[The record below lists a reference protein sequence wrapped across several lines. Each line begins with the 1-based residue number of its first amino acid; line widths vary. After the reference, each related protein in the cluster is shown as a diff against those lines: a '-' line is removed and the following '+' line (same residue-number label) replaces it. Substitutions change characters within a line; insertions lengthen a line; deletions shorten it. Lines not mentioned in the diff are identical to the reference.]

1 MDTSKPGTWRGLP
14 LVIVVSNLVLWG
26 LSLTYLATAQRTYDS
41 RWAITLPSAEE
52 NTRITL
58 PEIGAATSEVRSP
71 FEARNQDPREIYKFI
86 ATGASVRNRASE
98 ISGIPVGE
106 FRSLRAEIIDNSTL
120 LQFSVEGTEAART
133 YEKAQVLQEAFT
145 DVLAELRA
153 EETQRRRVSIE
164 ASLEAA
170 RDELEQSQQAVS
182 AYKSSVGLV
191 SGEQI
196 VQLSGNI
203 EDLLIARATLAA
215 QQQQADARLNEL
227 SSSLQ
232 ISREGIRDA
241 FLLEADEVF
250 RQNLLEYSEATRRVS
265 VLDDQLGPN
274 HPTLVREAARQSS
287 SQAAMIE
294 RAQQLLG
301 YAVNETAIAQLLLRS
316 EGGGVERGNLFQET
330 LIAGVDNEGLAAQL
344 GSLDEQITVLEGR
357 LRGLA
362 AEESTLAALNR
373 DVDIA
378 EAVFTSHLTRL
389 NSLSG
394 EAFGSYPPV
403 QVVSEPSEASEPSS
417 PQVPLVLLGT
427 VVASALLTLALAS
440 LAWQRRRLAAA
451 QNELPLQVKAPSQL
465 QGVPNNPH

>member
-1 MDTSKPGTWRGLP
+1 
-14 LVIVVSNLVLWG
+14 
-26 LSLTYLATAQRTYDS
+26 
-41 RWAITLPSAEE
+41 
-52 NTRITL
+52 
-58 PEIGAATSEVRSP
+58 
-71 FEARNQDPREIYKFI
+71 
-86 ATGASVRNRASE
+86 
-98 ISGIPVGE
+98 
-106 FRSLRAEIIDNSTL
+106 
-120 LQFSVEGTEAART
+120 
-133 YEKAQVLQEAFT
+133 
-145 DVLAELRA
+145 
-153 EETQRRRVSIE
+153 
-164 ASLEAA
+164 
-170 RDELEQSQQAVS
+170 
-182 AYKSSVGLV
+182 
-191 SGEQI
+191 
-196 VQLSGNI
+196 
-203 EDLLIARATLAA
+203 
-215 QQQQADARLNEL
+215 
-227 SSSLQ
+227 
-232 ISREGIRDA
+232 
-241 FLLEADEVF
+241 
-250 RQNLLEYSEATRRVS
+250 LEYSEATRRVA

-274 HPTLVREAARQSS
+274 HPTLVREAARQAS

-294 RAQQLLG
+294 RAQLLLG
-301 YAVNETAIAQLLLRS
+301 YTVNETAIAQLLLRS

-451 QNELPLQVKAPSQL
+451 QNELPLQVKTPSQL
-465 QGVPNNPH
+465 QGSR